1 MKRIILPLILLFS
14 GNSFANSLQDQLSA
28 VAQAEQ
34 QGKSE
39 EQRLRDIQQEK
50 INAAERLDR
59 QRRASAVA
67 EANRKAAIASAE
79 KKARRE
85 KIEAEVKADKTR
97 DQGYEDELRSLEIQK
112 QKLALAREEAR
123 VKRENEFIDQE
134 LKNKAAQTDVIQ
146 SNADSNR
153 NMSEG
158 GRDLMKSEGKAR
170 EKSAPLA
177 LHRFCCVWQTVRSYS
192 DGRML

>member
-97 DQGYEDELRSLEIQK
+97 DQGYEDELRSLEFQK

-170 EKSAPLA
+170 EKKASGW
-177 LHRFCCVWQTVRSYS
+177 FN
-192 DGRML
+192 

>member
-1 MKRIILPLILLFS
+1 MKRIILPLILSFS
-14 GNSFANSLQDQLSA
+14 GNGFASSLQEQLSA

-34 QGKSE
+34 QGKAE
-39 EQRLRDIQQEK
+39 EQRLSDIQQEK
-50 INAAERLDR
+50 INAAERLER

-134 LKNKAAQTDVIQ
+134 LKNQAAHTDVIQ

-158 GRDLMKSEGKAR
+158 GRDLMKSEGNAR
-170 EKSAPLA
+170 EKKASGW
-177 LHRFCCVWQTVRSYS
+177 FN
-192 DGRML
+192 